1 MVLSSH
7 EVLLLHNLTQAFFT
21 CLHVRLHF
29 FLVLMY
35 VLYGAGDDGDSG
47 MGEGVPGS
55 ECGGGEGGGGEGG
68 GSSTPAARTIGSHC
82 GGLAPPRMKSRV
94 FELRGKTARGSRVDS
109 GGWFTAQSTRS
120 GSSPEPS
127 EHVG

>member
-1 MVLSSH
+1 
-7 EVLLLHNLTQAFFT
+7 
-21 CLHVRLHF
+21 
-29 FLVLMY
+29 MY
-35 VLYGAGDDGDSG
+35 GGGDDGDSG

-55 ECGGGEGGGGEGG
+55 EGGGGEGGGGEGE

-94 FELRGKTARGSRVDS
+94 VELRGKAARVTS
-109 GGWFTAQSTRS
+109 GGWFTAQSARS